1 MNTENNKRYMTTEEN
16 ILNAYNRLASSKR
29 VDQITV
35 SDICRTAGIH
45 RTSFYGHFQDIHTL
59 QSKVDALQMQKL
71 LDCFMQGGTWNLK
84 EGLQMQLQFFY
95 ENRSILKKNLRS
107 EANENR
113 FVDFL
118 SGQMTDR
125 FKESFQKR
133 FHSEDEIELN
143 YQKEFLTMGTLAILK
158 KWILSDCQE
167 SYEKIAKILY
177 SLYVAPSDAD

>member
-1 MNTENNKRYMTTEEN
+1 MNTENNKRYITTEEN
-16 ILNAYNRLASSKR
+16 ILNAYTRLASSKR

-45 RTSFYGHFQDIHTL
+45 RTSFYGHFQDINAL
-59 QSKVDALQMQKL
+59 QDKVDALQLQKL
-71 LDCFMQGGTWNLK
+71 LDCFMREGTWNLK

-95 ENRSILKKNLRS
+95 DNRNILKKNLRS
-107 EANENR
+107 EANEKR
-113 FVDFL
+113 FIDFL
-118 SGQMTDR
+118 SGQMTNR

-133 FHSEDEIELN
+133 FHSEDEIEIQ

-167 SYEKIAKILY
+167 SSEKIAKILY
-177 SLYVAPSDAD
+177 ALYVTPSDAD

>member
-1 MNTENNKRYMTTEEN
+1 
-16 ILNAYNRLASSKR
+16 
-29 VDQITV
+29 
-35 SDICRTAGIH
+35 
-45 RTSFYGHFQDIHTL
+45 
-59 QSKVDALQMQKL
+59 
-71 LDCFMQGGTWNLK
+71 
-84 EGLQMQLQFFY
+84 MQLQFFY